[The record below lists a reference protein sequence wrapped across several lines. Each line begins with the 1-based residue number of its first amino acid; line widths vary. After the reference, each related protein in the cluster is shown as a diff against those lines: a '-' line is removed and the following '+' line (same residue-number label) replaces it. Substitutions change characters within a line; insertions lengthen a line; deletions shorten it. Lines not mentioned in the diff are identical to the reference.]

1 MHRPLSV
8 ISILVVAATAASAA
22 TPLLPSESP
31 VVIQR
36 FVDVLRNNMALGSYP
51 DGTPM
56 QAEPS
61 AERAQPI
68 MSAALA
74 QRIFDRGFVSGV
86 FEACGGAWQEQS
98 FMPMVAELK
107 ARRDLSPKQQ
117 GFAVMLHNA
126 AKEQATGRITE
137 EDCTPALKSSA
148 LATLAV
154 QKKAK
159 LPK

>member
-1 MHRPLSV
+1 MHRLLPV
-8 ISILVVAATAASAA
+8 ISILVVTATAASAA

-36 FVDVLRNNMALGSYP
+36 FIDLLRSNMSLGSLP

-56 QAEPS
+56 QAEPP
-61 AERAQPI
+61 AERAKPI
-68 MSAALA
+68 LSAPLA
-74 QRIFDRGFVSGV
+74 QLAYDRGFVSGV
-86 FEACGGAWQEQS
+86 IEVCGGAWEQQS
-98 FMPMVAELK
+98 FNPLVAQLK
-107 ARRDLSPKQQ
+107 AQTGLSPKQQ

-126 AKEQATGRITE
+126 AKEQAIGRISD
-137 EDCTPALKSSA
+137 EDCTTELKASA
-148 LATLAV
+148 LATLAA

>member
-1 MHRPLSV
+1 MHRLLPA
-8 ISILVVAATAASAA
+8 ISILLVAATAASAA

-36 FVDVLRNNMALGSYP
+36 FIDVLRDDMSLGSHP

-56 QAEPS
+56 QAETP
-61 AERAQPI
+61 AERARPI
-68 MSAALA
+68 LSAPLA
-74 QRIFDRGFVSGV
+74 QHVYDRGFVSGV

-98 FMPMVAELK
+98 FNPLVAEMK
-107 ARRDLSPKQQ
+107 ARNDLSPKQQ

-126 AKEQATGRITE
+126 AKEQATGRIVE
-137 EDCTPALKSSA
+137 DDCTTELKASA
-148 LATLAV
+148 LATLAAL
-154 QKKAK
+154 KKAK